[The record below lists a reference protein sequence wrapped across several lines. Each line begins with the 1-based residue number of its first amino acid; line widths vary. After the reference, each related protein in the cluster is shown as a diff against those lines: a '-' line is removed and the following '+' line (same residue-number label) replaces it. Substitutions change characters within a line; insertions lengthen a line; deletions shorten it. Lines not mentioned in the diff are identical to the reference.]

1 MTLRMAA
8 AAGALIVVIGCG
20 GGSTAHVTAGQAPAA
35 AAKSYVAA
43 LNADADAIALD
54 YQRKFIC
61 ETRDRCISE
70 LGDIRVLTEKL
81 LADVNGPAIP
91 ATYSQPAARLEL
103 AVQQFITQMDD
114 ALQVMQKPDGDYK
127 AASSLPDVHALQIA
141 VGGVVCWPKQPVP
154 TEGGEN
160 AIAYH
165 CP

>member
-1 MTLRMAA
+1 MALRTAA
-8 AAGALIVVIGCG
+8 AAGVLIVVIGCG
-20 GGSTAHVTAGQAPAA
+20 GGSTTHVTAQAPAA
-35 AAKSYVAA
+35 ADKGYVAA

-70 LGDIRVLTEKL
+70 LGDIRALTEKL
-81 LADVNGPAIP
+81 LADVNGHAIP

-103 AVQQFITQMDD
+103 AVRQFITQMDD